1 MLRESESAKGE
12 NSLVCCDIFS
22 TTLSDTWLLHQS
34 SKLERVYLK
43 WHENRRSYQTYFF
56 SPFVPKPSL
65 PHKVD
70 CSPEGWPLRAGDEKV
85 FLLLLIASV
94 CSRNNS
100 SNRVLLFHF
109 FSRLFGL
116 VNCCAC
122 TRWRWSFFF
131 PFFGGN
137 GEDHEFY
144 NSSQSSVLRE
154 QPERFEERSQGN
166 LFVAGKKKFR
176 GLRQLISP
184 FSGGSFSLCSLP
196 VFEFRQLCMSS

>member
-109 FSRLFGL
+109 FPASSVWSTAALAQGEGDPSSSSSSAAMVKIMSFTTL
-116 VNCCAC
+116 AKVPSSVN
-122 TRWRWSFFF
+122 
-131 PFFGGN
+131 
-137 GEDHEFY
+137 
-144 NSSQSSVLRE
+144 SQSDSRNAVKVICL
-154 QPERFEERSQGN
+154 SQE
-166 LFVAGKKKFR
+166 KKFR